1 VVTLTSDTLSGNTT
15 QGGQGGNGGNA
26 GICPGGAVG
35 GKGGNGGNALGGG
48 LLVAGGTASMTGDS
62 VSSNAA
68 LGGQGG
74 SGGLGS
80 GGRAAGANGSTGQGQ
95 GGGICNVVLTTLS
108 NAVDTTTTTLPVA
121 DASTIALGAILLID
135 SEQMQ
140 VTAIDTVHNTLTVV
154 RGVKGTTPAAHS
166 ANAPIYSS
174 LALDAFTVA
183 HALNNTAMTD
193 PNISGGYLTQ

>member
-1 VVTLTSDTLSGNTT
+1 VTLTSDTLSGNTT
-15 QGGQGGNGGNA
+15 QGGQGGNGGNGGFHFA
-26 GICPGGAVG
+26 GGN
-35 GKGGNGGNALGGG
+35 GGNGGNAWGGG
-48 LLVAGGTASMTGDS
+48 LLVAGGTVSMTGDS

-68 LGGQGG
+68 LDGQGG
-74 SGGLGS
+74 SGGLGKS
-80 GGRAAGANGSTGQGQ
+80 AGANGSAGQGE

-135 SEQMQ
+135 SEEMQ

-154 RGVKGTTPAAHS
+154 RGVHRTTPAAHS

-174 LALDAFTVA
+174 LVLDAFTVA
-183 HALNNTAMTD
+183 HVLNNTATTD
-193 PNISGGYLTQ
+193 ANISGGYRTQ